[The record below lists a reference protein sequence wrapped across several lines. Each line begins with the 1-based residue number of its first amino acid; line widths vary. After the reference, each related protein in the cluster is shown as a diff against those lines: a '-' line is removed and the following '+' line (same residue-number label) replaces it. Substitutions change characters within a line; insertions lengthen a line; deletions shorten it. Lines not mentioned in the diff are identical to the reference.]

1 MKLFSF
7 TTGFGI
13 QNKNKLIIKKLA
25 SSGLVDS
32 TFKPCSTMSNLV
44 DVVYDYSNPALLFAL
59 TETTNELLLFSAL
72 TSKQEC

>member
-72 TSKQEC
+72 TIKQEC